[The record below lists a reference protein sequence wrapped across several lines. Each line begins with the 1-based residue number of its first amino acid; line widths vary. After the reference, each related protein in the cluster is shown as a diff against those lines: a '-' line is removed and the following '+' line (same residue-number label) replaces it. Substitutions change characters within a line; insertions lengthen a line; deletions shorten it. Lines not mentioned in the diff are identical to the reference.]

1 MTEDDSSRDR
11 ETGDP
16 TLADRIEASEDFR
29 ASIEQSVALVRQHRR
44 ILLLLVIASLV
55 VAGLV
60 FVYPTLF

>member
-11 ETGDP
+11 EPDDP

-44 ILLLLVIASLV
+44 ILFLLVIASLV

-60 FVYPTLF
+60 FVYPYLF